1 MNLPPIN
8 MISQQELCDH
18 IEDEDFLLRY
28 GNPVAIKMPTE
39 QVPMRFG
46 RCSVGWKQ
54 YVANRMILWY
64 KLNNWLFFLKIRQK
78 NAVASFPDF

>member
-28 GNPVAIKMPTE
+28 GNPVAIKADNGTVLVLMAIEYYERMTGKTFDIKEDLIP
-39 QVPMRFG
+39 Q
-46 RCSVGWKQ
+46 SSKASKQ
-54 YVANRMILWY
+54 
-64 KLNNWLFFLKIRQK
+64 
-78 NAVASFPDF
+78 